1 MIDLKTGL
9 NAFGIF
15 LSGLGVWIVYKNSPL
30 NFSTID
36 GGDASND
43 FHAIEK
49 NTIKRN
55 QFMRVG
61 VWVIISGTLL
71 QLISNF
77 IPTRR

>member
-1 MIDLKTGL
+1 M
-9 NAFGIF
+9 
-15 LSGLGVWIVYKNSPL
+15 
-30 NFSTID
+30 D
-36 GGDASND
+36 GGDVSTD

-49 NTIKRN
+49 KTIKRN

-77 IPTRR
+77 IPA